1 MSLQEEINNRLD
13 EYSAVYQ
20 EIASR
25 LTELRVLQQ
34 ADRAQAE
41 YTQNTNRLDEEIR
54 RLNAQKKELEIPRE
68 RDRLSGAGARR
79 FQIQPKVPPTLGLPD
94 PASTRNVA
102 RPRIKSDRST
112 QEART
117 ELKMLVGRWGK
128 AWKLTVDLQGQ
139 INRIADDLDRPL
151 GEALALLEWT
161 TFANRIGTS
170 ETEEAHLER
179 LINWGTALV
188 DYRERLRGEID
199 MLKTRYRFVMPILE
213 AWSTRDT
220 ESGRK
225 SWEQQISATNIAKEK
240 EIERLRLEIAQLTAQ
255 P

>member
-1 MSLQEEINNRLD
+1 MSIQEEIKNGLD

-25 LTELRVLQQ
+25 LAELRVLQQ
-34 ADRAQAE
+34 ADRAHAE

-54 RLNAQKKELEIPRE
+54 RLNARKKELEIPRE
-68 RDRLSGAGARR
+68 RDRLASGTRS
-79 FQIQPKVPPTLGLPD
+79 FQIQPKIQPTLGLSD
-94 PASTRNVA
+94 PAPAKNVA
-102 RPRIKSDRST
+102 RPQIKSDRTT

-128 AWKLTVDLQGQ
+128 AWKLTIDVQGQ

-161 TFANRIGTS
+161 TFENRIGTT

-179 LINWGTALV
+179 LSNWGTALV
-188 DYRERLRGEID
+188 EYHERLRGEID

-220 ESGRK
+220 ETGRK

-240 EIERLRLEIAQLTAQ
+240 EVERLQLEIAQLTAQ